1 MGRRSSIPR
10 SLVECFDLS
19 YDVSEERDE
28 YLRATYSLSKVS
40 PDAWATF
47 IEAFKAFT
55 LYEYERALSANALE
69 SQVNVGMNRRMRDL
83 RDDFIHIE
91 NLASKLKK

>member
-1 MGRRSSIPR
+1 
-10 SLVECFDLS
+10 
-19 YDVSEERDE
+19 VSEERDE

-47 IEAFKAFT
+47 VETFKAFT
-55 LYEYERALSANALE
+55 VYEYERALSSPSGEAQIA
-69 SQVNVGMNRRMRDL
+69 VGMNRRMRDL